1 MSTTAELKSALLQQ
15 VANTQDRK
23 ALQEIQT
30 YVKQISKNDKR
41 IVGYNSSFKP
51 LTVEQ
56 YRKEVKK
63 SFAQYKSGHLVSQEE
78 META

>member
-1 MSTTAELKSALLQQ
+1 MLTIAELKSALLQQ
-15 VANTQDRK
+15 VANTEDRK
-23 ALQEIQT
+23 VLQKIQT
-30 YVKQISKNDKR
+30 YVKQISKNDKK

-63 SFAQYKSGHLVSQEE
+63 SLAQYKSGRVVSQEE
-78 META
+78 METP